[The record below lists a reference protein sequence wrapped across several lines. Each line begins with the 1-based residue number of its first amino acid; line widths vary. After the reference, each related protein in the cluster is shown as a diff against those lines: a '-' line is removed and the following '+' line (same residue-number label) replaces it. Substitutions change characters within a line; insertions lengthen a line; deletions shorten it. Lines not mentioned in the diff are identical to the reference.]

1 MKNYKQ
7 PSKKAE
13 TVQPKAAKQ
22 AAANAIIND
31 YKSSIQLKAAE
42 EDELL
47 QGKFD
52 TAQLKGNE
60 EGELLQGKF
69 DTTQLKGN
77 DEELLQG
84 KFDTAQLKNVE
95 DEEPLQKKENNTGLP
110 DNLKSGVE
118 NLSGYSMDDVNVHYN
133 SSQPAELQAHA
144 YAQGTDIHVA
154 PGQEQHLPHEAWH
167 VVQQKQGRVKPT
179 MQMKGK
185 VNVNDDAG
193 LENEA
198 DTMGAKALNTTEK
211 GSITQMKSVS
221 EPTVQLIKASGL
233 AQIGFKWFAKVWMD
247 KDSNP
252 QEKQLIFAQVEKET
266 GFKMGTVFQKYD
278 PFIRG
283 GGSYVNLV
291 KKLDKN
297 HAKIFLQ
304 FLNDEID
311 LDSLDGELE
320 KLAVIVCIAEVGRG
334 YSFSVFGDLR
344 RYLQDIIDGKDK
356 WSNVKERFAPSLTYK
371 EDNKDFVPE
380 EDEESESYHSDSYD
394 SEDHME
400 EDNDGNN

>member
-1 MKNYKQ
+1 MKQYSK

-22 AAANAIIND
+22 AAANTIIND

-52 TAQLKGNE
+52 TAQLKGNDE
-60 EGELLQGKF
+60 
-69 DTTQLKGN
+69 
-77 DEELLQG
+77 EELLQG

-133 SSQPAELQAHA
+133 SSQPAEMQAHA

-167 VVQQKQGRVKPT
+167 VVQQKQDRVKPT

-198 DTMGAKALNTTEK
+198 DVMGAKALNTTEK

-233 AQIGFKWFAKVWMD
+233 ADIGTNWFKSIWMD
-247 KDSNP
+247 NENNP
-252 QEKQLIFAQVEKET
+252 QEKIRLCAQVEEET

-283 GGSYVNLV
+283 AGSYLNLI
-291 KKLDKN
+291 KHLDSDD
-297 HAKIFLQ
+297 AQTFLE
-304 FLNDEID
+304 FLDDEID
-311 LDSLDGELE
+311 LDDLNEPLQ

-334 YSFSVFGDLR
+334 YTSAVFGR
-344 RYLQDIIDGKDK
+344 FRKYLKAIVQGDDNWNNINEG
-356 WSNVKERFAPSLTYK
+356 FPPSLTYK
-371 EDNKDFVPE
+371 QDIAKEYKPSVYS
-380 EDEESESYHSDSYD
+380 EDEVSEDDNLSYD
-394 SEDHME
+394 SASDVSMDDEKKD
-400 EDNDGNN
+400 D